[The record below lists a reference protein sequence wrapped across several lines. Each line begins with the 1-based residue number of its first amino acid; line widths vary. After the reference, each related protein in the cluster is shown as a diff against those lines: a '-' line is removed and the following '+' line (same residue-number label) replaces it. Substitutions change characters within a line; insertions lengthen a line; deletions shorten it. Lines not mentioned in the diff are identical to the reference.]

1 MARFKL
7 MIEYEG
13 TRYSGWQV
21 QQNARTIMGE
31 ILKASYDVFQTNDI
45 ELYGAGRTDA
55 GVHALGQVAHIDVQT
70 TLAPHILTM
79 KLNDKLPADISII
92 SAEKVPQSFHARHS
106 AEFRSYTYLIAQR
119 RSAFGKT
126 ITWWIKD
133 RLHEKSINDALQL
146 MVGMHDFRSFTNDDP
161 NEKSTKVLIEDIA
174 VHREGDVI
182 MIDIH
187 GSHFLWNQV
196 RRMIGVAVEVGRGT
210 MPLSTVS
217 SYLQTYSN
225 EPAQFT
231 APPSGLYLAKI
242 WYPGDTDTTLP
253 RFLNL
258 V

>member
-7 MIEYEG
+7 LIEYEG

-55 GVHALGQVAHIDVQT
+55 GVHALGQVAHLDVQT
-70 TLAPHILTM
+70 MLAPHVVQM
-79 KLNDKLPADISII
+79 KINDKLPADISII
-92 SAEKVPQSFHARHS
+92 SVEKVAKSFHARHS
-106 AEFRSYTYLIAQR
+106 ALYRSYTYIISQR

-126 ITWWIKD
+126 ITWWVKD
-133 RLHEKSINDALQL
+133 RLNTEAIDEALQL

-161 NEKSTKVLIEDIA
+161 KEKSTKVLIEDINLH
-174 VHREGDVI
+174 VVDNVI

-196 RRMIGVAVEVGRGT
+196 RRMIGVAVEVCRGKMT
-210 MPLSTVS
+210 KATVERFLS
-217 SYLQTYSN
+217 SYSHD
-225 EPAQFT
+225 PAQFT

-242 WYPGDTDTTLP
+242 WYEGDENQPLP